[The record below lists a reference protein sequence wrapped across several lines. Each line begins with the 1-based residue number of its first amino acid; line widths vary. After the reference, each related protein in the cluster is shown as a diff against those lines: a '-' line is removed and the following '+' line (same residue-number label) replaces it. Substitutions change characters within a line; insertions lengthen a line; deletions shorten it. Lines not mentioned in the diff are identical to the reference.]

1 MRIESTRCFAFMVV
15 GLGVLTA
22 CNRGYK
28 PYDTTDSSLNLTS
41 DEPFRS
47 DFRVDKSKL
56 QSTGSNLFFPL
67 QPGMVSTFRDGD
79 ELLTIT
85 VLEETRTVDGV
96 VTRVVEE
103 REETP
108 AGLKEI
114 SRNFFACDPQS
125 GDVYY
130 FGEEVDLYRN
140 GNLVGHEGVWKS
152 GENGARFGLM
162 MPGVLSLGDRFYQ
175 ERAPGVAMD
184 RCEVVGVAEQIHT
197 PVGSFKNAVKM
208 FETTPL
214 ERGSS
219 AKIYAPE
226 IGLVKDGG
234 MELVSRKSP

>member
-1 MRIESTRCFAFMVV
+1 MRVDSTRRFVSLIVCLA
-15 GLGVLTA
+15 VLVA

-28 PYDTTDSSLNLTS
+28 PYDA
-41 DEPFRS
+41 DEPGLFKPDLDPYRS
-47 DFRVDKSKL
+47 AFMIDKSKL

-67 QPGMVSTFRDGD
+67 QPGTVSTFRDGD
-79 ELLTIT
+79 ESLTIT

-103 REETP
+103 REENS
-108 AGLKEI
+108 GGVKEV
-114 SRNFFACDPQS
+114 SRNFFACDPES

-140 GNLVGHEGVWKS
+140 GQGVGHVGAWKS

-175 ERAPGVAMD
+175 ERAPGIAMD
-184 RCEVVGVAEQIHT
+184 RCEVVGVSQQILT
-197 PVGSFKNAVKM
+197 PVGKFNNAVKL

-214 ERGSS
+214 EQGSGS
-219 AKIYAPE
+219 KIYAPG
-226 IGLVKDGG
+226 IGLVKDGR
-234 MELVSRKSP
+234 MEIVSKSP